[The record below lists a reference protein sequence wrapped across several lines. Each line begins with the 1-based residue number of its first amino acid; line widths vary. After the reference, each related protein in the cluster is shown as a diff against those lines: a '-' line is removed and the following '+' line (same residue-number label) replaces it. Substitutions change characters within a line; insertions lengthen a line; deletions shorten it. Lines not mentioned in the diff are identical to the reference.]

1 MRRYIKGCDIYQRI
15 KNRTE
20 TLVGKLKLS
29 KVPEKSQIYLTVN
42 FITKLPIIAGKDAIL
57 VVYNRLSRM
66 VHFVE
71 TTEGMLVEG
80 LAQLFRDNVQKL
92 HRLPERVVSDQ
103 GLYFAVEIVRKL
115 NKMLSIEMKLSTS
128 FNLQTD
134 GQTGKMNQE
143 RKEKWK
149 SDRICRNNKESAER
163 SRSSINKSIRK
174 NEIISR

>member
-1 MRRYIKGCDIYQRI
+1 M
-15 KNRTE
+15 
-20 TLVGKLKLS
+20 
-29 KVPEKSQIYLTVN
+29 
-42 FITKLPIIAGKDAIL
+42 
-57 VVYNRLSRM
+57 
-66 VHFVE
+66 
-71 TTEGMLVEG
+71 
-80 LAQLFRDNVQKL
+80 
-92 HRLPERVVSDQ
+92 SDQ

-115 NKMLSIEMKLSTS
+115 NKILSIEMKLSTS
-128 FNLQTD
+128 FTLQTD